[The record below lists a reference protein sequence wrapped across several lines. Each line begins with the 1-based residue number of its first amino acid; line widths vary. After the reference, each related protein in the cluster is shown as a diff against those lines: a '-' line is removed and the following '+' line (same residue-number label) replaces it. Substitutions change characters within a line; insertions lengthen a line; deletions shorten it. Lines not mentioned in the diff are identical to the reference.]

1 MEKDWRML
9 RTIWINDDG
18 LTAALRKFLA
28 DGKQWPLIGYT
39 NAVEFLNHLQPDT
52 RFLLTNGPDRY
63 RLLMELLLKSGTV
76 TESEIIDHGFSKSTA
91 SEVIR
96 ALARD
101 HYIQSVDDGY
111 IITGMGKISLPGLLV
126 A

>member
-1 MEKDWRML
+1 
-9 RTIWINDDG
+9 
-18 LTAALRKFLA
+18 
-28 DGKQWPLIGYT
+28 
-39 NAVEFLNHLQPDT
+39 
-52 RFLLTNGPDRY
+52 
-63 RLLMELLLKSGTV
+63 MELLLKSGTV